1 MLNVE
6 TIPVTEF
13 GQNSRILWCS
23 DTKEAVIVDPG
34 GEGEKILAMAK
45 DLGVSVKAVWLTHS
59 HLDHCGGVAPILD
72 ALNVHG
78 GLKVSLVGHP
88 EERMMRNNVKSIAQM
103 YGMSP
108 AEWYNC
114 PEPSVT
120 VQGGETLS
128 VGNSSCV
135 VLFTPGHSPGHVS
148 YYFERDQIV
157 ASGDVLFAGS
167 IGRTDLP
174 GGDTKTLLNAIRR
187 EIFTLPPTTRVLTG
201 HGPDTT
207 VGEEK
212 ASNPFFTG
220 AQHD

>member
-23 DTKEAVIVDPG
+23 ETKQGVIVDPG
-34 GEGEKILAMAK
+34 GDADKILAAAQR
-45 DLGVSVKAVWLTHS
+45 LGVTIVAVWLTHS
-59 HLDHCGGVAPILD
+59 HLDHCGGVQPILE
-72 ALNVHG
+72 A
-78 GLKVSLVGHP
+78 LKVPLVAHP

-114 PEPSVT
+114 PEPT
-120 VQGGETLS
+120 VEVRGGESLS
-128 VGNSSCV
+128 IGDSSCV

-148 YYFERDQIV
+148 YYFERDGIV

-174 GGDTKTLLNAIRR
+174 GGDTKTLLDAIRR
-187 EIFTLPPTTRVLTG
+187 EIFTLPPATRVLTG

-207 VGEEK
+207 VGEER

>member
-13 GQNSRILWCS
+13 GQNCRILWCS
-23 DTKEAVIVDPG
+23 ETKDGVVVDPG
-34 GEGEKILAMAK
+34 GDSEKIVAAAK
-45 DLGVSVKAVWLTHS
+45 RLGVSIKAIWLTHS
-59 HLDHCGGVAPILD
+59 HLDHCGGVAPLLD
-72 ALNVHG
+72 SFNVP
-78 GLKVSLVGHP
+78 LVANP
-88 EERMMRNNVKSIAQM
+88 EERMMRSNVTSIAQM

-108 AEWYNC
+108 AEWHNC
-114 PEPSVT
+114 PEPT
-120 VQGGETLS
+120 VNVRGGESLS

-135 VLFTPGHSPGHVS
+135 VLFTPGHSVGHVS
-148 YYFERDQIV
+148 FYFERDRIV

-174 GGDTKTLLNAIRR
+174 GGDTKTLLDAIRR
-187 EIFTLPPTTRVLTG
+187 EIFTLPPETRVLTG

-220 AQHD
+220 AQYD

>member
-13 GQNSRILWCS
+13 GQNARILWCS
-23 DTKEAVIVDPG
+23 ETKDAVIIDPG
-34 GEGEKILAMAK
+34 GDADKILAGVNR
-45 DLGVSVKAVWLTHS
+45 LGVTVKAVWLTHS
-59 HLDHCGGVAPILD
+59 HLDHCGGVAPLLEAI
-72 ALNVHG
+72 NVP
-78 GLKVSLVGHP
+78 LVANP
-88 EERMMRNNVKSIAQM
+88 EERMMRTNVKSIALM

-108 AEWYNC
+108 DEWHNC
-114 PEPSVT
+114 PEPTVT
-120 VQGGETLS
+120 IRGGETLS
-128 VGNSSCV
+128 IGNSSCV

-148 YYFERDQIV
+148 YYFEKERRV

-174 GGDTKTLLNAIRR
+174 GGDSKTLLAAIRR
-187 EIFTLPPTTRVLTG
+187 EIFTLPAETRVLTG
-201 HGPDTT
+201 HGPGTT

-220 AQHD
+220 AEYD

>member
-23 DTKEAVIVDPG
+23 ETKQGVIVDPG
-34 GEGEKILAMAK
+34 GDAEKILATAQR
-45 DLGVSVKAVWLTHS
+45 LGVTITAVWLTHS
-59 HLDHCGGVAPILD
+59 HLDHCGGVQPILD
-72 ALNVHG
+72 T
-78 GLKVSLVGHP
+78 LKVPLVAHP

-114 PEPSVT
+114 PEPT
-120 VQGGETLS
+120 VEVRGGESLS
-128 VGNSSCV
+128 IGNSSCV

-148 YYFERDQIV
+148 YYFERDGIV

-174 GGDTKTLLNAIRR
+174 GGDTKTLLDAIRK
-187 EIFTLPPTTRVLTG
+187 EIFTLPPATRVLTG

-207 VGEEK
+207 VGEERS
-212 ASNPFFTG
+212 SNPFFTG
-220 AQHD
+220 AQYD

>member
-13 GQNSRILWCS
+13 GQNCRILWCS
-23 DTKEAVIVDPG
+23 ETKDAVVVDPG
-34 GEGEKILAMAK
+34 GDSEKIVAAAK
-45 DLGVSVKAVWLTHS
+45 RLGVSINAIWLTHS
-59 HLDHCGGVAPILD
+59 HLDHCGGVAPLLES
-72 ALNVHG
+72 LNVP
-78 GLKVSLVGHP
+78 LVANP
-88 EERMMRNNVKSIAQM
+88 EERMMRSNVKSIAQM

-108 AEWYNC
+108 AEWHNC
-114 PEPSVT
+114 PEPT
-120 VQGGETLS
+120 VNVRGGESLS

-148 YYFERDQIV
+148 FYFERDRIV

-174 GGDTKTLLNAIRR
+174 GGDTKTLLDAIRR
-187 EIFTLPPTTRVLTG
+187 EIFTLPPETRVLTG

-212 ASNPFFTG
+212 ASNPFFNG

>member
-1 MLNVE
+1 VPL
-6 TIPVTEF
+6 
-13 GQNSRILWCS
+13 
-23 DTKEAVIVDPG
+23 
-34 GEGEKILAMAK
+34 
-45 DLGVSVKAVWLTHS
+45 
-59 HLDHCGGVAPILD
+59 VA
-72 ALNVHG
+72 N
-78 GLKVSLVGHP
+78 P

-108 AEWYNC
+108 TEWHNC
-114 PEPSVT
+114 PEPT
-120 VQGGETLS
+120 VNVRGGETLS
-128 VGNSSCV
+128 IGNSSCA

-148 YYFERDQIV
+148 YYFEKDGIV

-174 GGDTKTLLNAIRR
+174 GGDTKTLLDAIRR
-187 EIFTLPPTTRVLTG
+187 EIFTLPAATRVLTG

-220 AQHD
+220 AQYD

>member
-13 GQNSRILWCS
+13 DQNSRILWCS
-23 DTKEAVIVDPG
+23 DTKQGVIVDPG
-34 GEGEKILAMAK
+34 GDAEKILATTQRWG
-45 DLGVSVKAVWLTHS
+45 LTITAVWLTHS
-59 HLDHCGGVAPILD
+59 HLDHCGGVQPILD
-72 ALNVHG
+72 AL
-78 GLKVSLVGHP
+78 KVPLVAHP

-108 AEWYNC
+108 AQWYNC
-114 PEPSVT
+114 PEPTIEVR
-120 VQGGETLS
+120 GGESLS
-128 VGNSSCV
+128 IGNSSCV

-148 YYFERDQIV
+148 YYFERDGIV

-174 GGDTKTLLNAIRR
+174 GGDTKTLLDAIRR
-187 EIFTLPPTTRVLTG
+187 EIFTLPAETRVLTG

-220 AQHD
+220 AQYD

>member
-23 DTKEAVIVDPG
+23 DTKQGVIVDPG
-34 GEGEKILAMAK
+34 GDAEKILATTQR
-45 DLGVSVKAVWLTHS
+45 LGLTITAVWLTHS
-59 HLDHCGGVAPILD
+59 HLDHCGVVQPILD
-72 ALNVHG
+72 AL
-78 GLKVSLVGHP
+78 KVPLVAHP

-114 PEPSVT
+114 PEPAVE
-120 VQGGETLS
+120 VRGGESLS
-128 VGNSSCV
+128 IGNSSCV

-148 YYFERDQIV
+148 YYFERDGIV

-174 GGDTKTLLNAIRR
+174 GGDTKTLLDAIRR
-187 EIFTLPPTTRVLTG
+187 EIFTLPPETRVLTG

-220 AQHD
+220 AQYD

>member
-13 GQNSRILWCS
+13 GQNCRILWCS
-23 DTKEAVIVDPG
+23 ETKDGVVVDPG
-34 GEGEKILAMAK
+34 GDSEKILTAAK
-45 DLGVSVKAVWLTHS
+45 DLGVSIKAIWLTHS
-59 HLDHCGGVAPILD
+59 HLDHCGGVAPL
-72 ALNVHG
+72 LERLHVP
-78 GLKVSLVGHP
+78 LVANP
-88 EERMMRNNVKSIAQM
+88 LEQMMRSNVKSIAQM

-114 PEPSVT
+114 PEPT
-120 VQGGETLS
+120 VHVRGGESLS
-128 VGNSSCV
+128 IGNSSCV
-135 VLFTPGHSPGHVS
+135 VLFTPGHSAGHVS
-148 YYFERDQIV
+148 FYFERERIV

-174 GGDTKTLLNAIRR
+174 GGDAKTLLAAIRR
-187 EIFTLPPTTRVLTG
+187 EIFTLPPETRVLTG

-220 AQHD
+220 AQYD

>member
-1 MLNVE
+1 
-6 TIPVTEF
+6 
-13 GQNSRILWCS
+13 
-23 DTKEAVIVDPG
+23 
-34 GEGEKILAMAK
+34 LATAQR
-45 DLGVSVKAVWLTHS
+45 LGVSIKAVWLTHS
-59 HLDHCGGVAPILD
+59 HLDHCGGVAPL
-72 ALNVHG
+72 LES
-78 GLKVSLVGHP
+78 LKVPLVANP
-88 EERMMRNNVKSIAQM
+88 EERMMRSNVQSIAQM

-108 AEWYNC
+108 AQWHNC
-114 PEPSVT
+114 PEPTVN

-128 VGNSSCV
+128 IGNSSCV

-148 YYFERDQIV
+148 YFFEKDHIL

-174 GGDTKTLLNAIRR
+174 GGDTETLLDAIRR
-187 EIFTLPPTTRVLTG
+187 EVFTLPPDTRVLTG

-220 AQHD
+220 AQYD

>member
-13 GQNSRILWCS
+13 GQNARILWCS
-23 DTKEAVIVDPG
+23 ETKDAVIVDPG
-34 GEGEKILAMAK
+34 GEAEKILAAAK
-45 DLGVSVKAVWLTHS
+45 RLGVTVTAVWLTHS
-59 HLDHCGGVAPILD
+59 HLDHCGGVAPLLLAHD
-72 ALNVHG
+72 VP
-78 GLKVSLVGHP
+78 LVGHP
-88 EERMMRNNVKSIAQM
+88 EERMMRNNVVSVAHL

-108 AEWYNC
+108 TEWHNC
-114 PEPSVT
+114 PEPT
-120 VQGGETLS
+120 VYVRGGETLS
-128 VGNSSCV
+128 IGNSSCV

-148 YYFERDQIV
+148 YYFKRDGIV

-174 GGDTKTLLNAIRR
+174 GGDTKTLLDAIRR
-187 EIFTLPPTTRVLTG
+187 EIFTLPAATRVLTG

-220 AQHD
+220 AEHD

>member
-23 DTKEAVIVDPG
+23 ETKQGVIVDPG
-34 GEGEKILAMAK
+34 GDAEKILATAQR
-45 DLGVSVKAVWLTHS
+45 LGVTVTAVWLTHS
-59 HLDHCGGVAPILD
+59 HLDHCGGVQPILD
-72 ALNVHG
+72 AL
-78 GLKVSLVGHP
+78 KVPLVAHP

-103 YGMSP
+103 YGMSA
-108 AEWYNC
+108 AEWSNC
-114 PEPSVT
+114 PEPTIEVR
-120 VQGGETLS
+120 GGES
-128 VGNSSCV
+128 FSIGDSSCV

-148 YYFERDQIV
+148 YYFERDGIV

-174 GGDTKTLLNAIRR
+174 GGDTKTLLDAIRR
-187 EIFTLPPTTRVLTG
+187 EIFTLPPATRVLTG

-220 AQHD
+220 AQYD

>member
-23 DTKEAVIVDPG
+23 ETKQGVIVDPG
-34 GEGEKILAMAK
+34 GDAEKILATAQR
-45 DLGVSVKAVWLTHS
+45 LGVTISAVWLTHS
-59 HLDHCGGVAPILD
+59 HLDHCGGVQPILD
-72 ALNVHG
+72 AL
-78 GLKVSLVGHP
+78 KVPLV
-88 EERMMRNNVKSIAQM
+88 RNNVKSIAQM

-114 PEPSVT
+114 PEPT
-120 VQGGETLS
+120 VEVRGGESLS
-128 VGNSSCV
+128 IGNSSCV

-148 YYFERDQIV
+148 YYFERDGIV

-174 GGDTKTLLNAIRR
+174 GGDTKTLLDAIRR
-187 EIFTLPPTTRVLTG
+187 EIFTLPAETRVLTG

-220 AQHD
+220 AQYD